1 MYFPTAKC
9 ALLPGTAFPA
19 AAQEQVVGSSTEH
32 RCPSLLLVQSS
43 GPGQVVW
50 HWGGGGQC
58 AARGPI
64 LGPPSGE
71 WLLPSSQQ
79 SGHDQKSRK
88 ETKHQKLAAHSFVLE
103 QVPLL

>member
-50 HWGGGGQC
+50 HWGGEDSVLPGGQSWDHPVGNGC
-58 AARGPI
+58 SLLASSQGMTRSQERKLSIKNWLPI
-64 LGPPSGE
+64 LLS
-71 WLLPSSQQ
+71 
-79 SGHDQKSRK
+79 
-88 ETKHQKLAAHSFVLE
+88 
-103 QVPLL
+103 

>member
-32 RCPSLLLVQSS
+32 CCPLLLLVQST

-50 HWGGGGQC
+50 HWGGKDSVLPGANPGATQWGM
-58 AARGPI
+58 AAP
-64 LGPPSGE
+64 
-71 WLLPSSQQ
+71 
-79 SGHDQKSRK
+79 
-88 ETKHQKLAAHSFVLE
+88 F
-103 QVPLL
+103 